1 MISDELMKRRNAGAI
16 IDRAVDAMVS
26 VDVMRKRAM
35 ETVGDEFPLVFWT
48 GTGRIVG
55 ADEKTLSLLVR
66 GLRADFTWERLG
78 VTWQRLLDNHTLDVD
93 ELGGGHDAVGIVSIF
108 AHLAAG
114 ALDVIDEDGL
124 LVVKKRP
131 DRPIH
136 QYSDMSR
143 PTAWAQ
149 WRRDIHG
156 D

>member
-1 MISDELMKRRNAGAI
+1 MRVSELFHSLQGEGQSAGTPARPI
-16 IDRAVDAMVS
+16 VRITEAGRKASSGPNGEKLFHVEVDLNYMFDMPLDLGAAV
-26 VDVMRKRAM
+26 
-35 ETVGDEFPLVFWT
+35 LL
-48 GTGRIVG
+48 G
-55 ADEKTLSLLVR
+55 A
-66 GLRADFTWERLG
+66 
-78 VTWQRLLDNHTLDVD
+78 
-93 ELGGGHDAVGIVSIF
+93 IVSIF